1 MVNLKKKITIWN
13 TDAPIKAKMIR
24 FNNNVFMIRKEIMGT
39 SKLGSKFNRSRN
51 HENWCN
57 FKFQRNYYVNLLR
70 KTKKRNLSV
79 KNVMENQT
87 FWKTIKP
94 YFSDKA
100 PNSRRISL
108 LENDS
113 ILTDGKDIAKT
124 MNNFFINIT
133 KQ

>member
-1 MVNLKKKITIWN
+1 
-13 TDAPIKAKMIR
+13 MIR